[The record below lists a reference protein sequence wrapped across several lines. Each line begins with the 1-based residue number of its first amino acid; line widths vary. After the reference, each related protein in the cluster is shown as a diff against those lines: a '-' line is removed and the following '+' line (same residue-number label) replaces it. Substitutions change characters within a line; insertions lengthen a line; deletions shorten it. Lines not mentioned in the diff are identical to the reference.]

1 MIASLVSSS
10 QGIIIVN
17 IIIIIIIII
26 MSHLIE
32 NSMSEH
38 LKIALQLSSQE
49 LRWLSELPYYIRS
62 ADLGTLFV
70 HAGFQHGV
78 KLQHQDP
85 WVGYAGDDIDN
96 VDDDR

>member
-10 QGIIIVN
+10 QGIII
-17 IIIIIIIII
+17 II
-26 MSHLIE
+26 MSHLTE

-96 VDDDR
+96 VDDVYDDR